1 MYKLVN
7 TFGCKKQAFKKS
19 FDSLENKQPKNFD
32 NQELKKNQT
41 NVHVNHSVDHI
52 TQVTYEYKKG
62 YQGRTDG
69 ENCNSKQEHLKLT
82 LLRLV
87 FGEFGNFNFIAP
99 L

>member
-1 MYKLVN
+1 MYKLIN
-7 TFGCKKQAFKKS
+7 TFSCKKKAFKKS

-41 NVHVNHSVDHI
+41 NVHVNHSVDQI
-52 TQVTYEYKKG
+52 TYEYKKV
-62 YQGRTDG
+62 YQSRTDG

-87 FGEFGNFNFIAP
+87 FGEFGNYNFIAP

>member
-1 MYKLVN
+1 MKISN
-7 TFGCKKQAFKKS
+7 RNS
-19 FDSLENKQPKNFD
+19 FD
-32 NQELKKNQT
+32 NQELQKNLK
-41 NVHVNHSVDHI
+41 NVHVNQSADQI
-52 TQVTYEYKKG
+52 THEYKKG

-69 ENCNSKQEHLKLT
+69 ENCNSKKEHPKLT